1 MRPDQRRAPSRAT
14 TSTDAAKPAA
24 KPGGNGKPRNY
35 VQGSTAQALG
45 AEQLAELRVDLL
57 AGAATLG
64 MPLDDRAADRLLQY
78 LELLRRWNSVYNLTA
93 IHQPRE
99 VLVHHLLDSLAV
111 VAPLLHQLGRTTAGA
126 AAPTAPAAS
135 ASAAAASA
143 AVPSALTAT
152 VRLLDVGSGGGLPG
166 VVLAVALPWLQ
177 VHCVDTV
184 GKKATFIRQAAAE
197 LGLPNL
203 HSHHARVE
211 ELKLPAFDVVTSR
224 AFASLADFV
233 LLTRTLLAPQGVW
246 MAMKGQ
252 HPADEIAAL
261 PAHAE
266 VMHVEALAV
275 PGNPGERCIVWLH
288 HAAIT

>member
-1 MRPDQRRAPSRAT
+1 MRPDPRRAPSRAT
-14 TSTDAAKPAA
+14 TSTETAKPAA
-24 KPGGNGKPRNY
+24 KPGGNSKPRNY

-45 AEQLAELRVDLL
+45 AEQLAELRVNLL

-64 MPLDDRAADRLLQY
+64 VPLDDRAADHLLQY

-111 VAPLLHQLGRTTAGA
+111 VAPLLRRLGVPAQVA
-126 AAPTAPAAS
+126 ATSAPA
-135 ASAAAASA
+135 
-143 AVPSALTAT
+143 PAT
-152 VRLLDVGSGGGLPG
+152 MRLLDVGSGGGLPG

-177 VHCVDTV
+177 VLCVDTV
-184 GKKATFIRQAAAE
+184 GKKATFIRQVAAE

-203 HSHHARVE
+203 QSHHARVE
-211 ELKLPAFDVVTSR
+211 ELKLPAFDVITSR

-233 LLTRTLLAPQGVW
+233 SLTRTLLAPQGVW

-252 HPADEIAAL
+252 HPADEITAL
-261 PAHAE
+261 PAAIAQ
-266 VMHVEALAV
+266 VFHVESLAV
-275 PGNPGERCIVWLH
+275 PGDPGERCIVWLH
-288 HAAIT
+288 HPVPA